1 MALDPAAQP
10 GWPPAPALPCLLFNP
25 HFTLFSCLP
34 TPPLT
39 AEVGRPLF
47 IPHGRL
53 AGGPQA

>member
-34 TPPLT
+34 TPP
-39 AEVGRPLF
+39 GRPLF
-47 IPHGRL
+47 IPNGRL

>member
-25 HFTLFSCLP
+25 HFTLLSCLP
-34 TPPLT
+34 THP
-39 AEVGRPLF
+39 GRPLF

-53 AGGPQA
+53 AGGPHA